1 MSALVKAASAAAL
14 LSAILLVS
22 CKAPSEGGA
31 ASGGDAKALKPA
43 PDLVLAKVDGSGTL
57 SLAEHKGKVVLVD
70 LWATWCAPCI
80 KELPHLQELSEK
92 FGAED
97 FLMLGVVL
105 ESGDP
110 EEIQAFVAERAIRY
124 PQVLGEEGTK
134 DSFGPFLGYPTKYLI
149 DREGRVVKRYF
160 GMVGEELAA
169 DVEKL
174 IETGSLDEPAAES
187 P

>member
-1 MSALVKAASAAAL
+1 MKAASAAAL

-80 KELPHLQELSEK
+80 KELPHLQQLSEK

-105 ESGDP
+105 ESGEP
-110 EEIQAFVAERAIRY
+110 EEVQAFVAEREIRY
-124 PQVLGEEGTK
+124 PQVMGEEGTK

-160 GMVGEELAA
+160 GMVGDELAA

>member
-1 MSALVKAASAAAL
+1 MKFAGAAL
-14 LSAILLVS
+14 LSGILFLS
-22 CKAPSEGGA
+22 CKVPEDGA
-31 ASGGDAKALKPA
+31 AIGGDAKELKPA

-80 KELPHLQELSEK
+80 KELPHLQALSEK
-92 FGAED
+92 FVED

-110 EEIQAFVAERAIRY
+110 EEIQAFIAEKEIRY

-149 DREGRVVKRYF
+149 DRDGRVVKRYF

-169 DVEKL
+169 DVETL
-174 IETGSLDEPAAES
+174 IRTGSLEEPTPSAN
-187 P
+187 

>member
-1 MSALVKAASAAAL
+1 MKVAGVAL
-14 LSAILLVS
+14 LSGILFLS
-22 CKAPSEGGA
+22 CKAPEDGA
-31 ASGGDAKALKPA
+31 ASAGDAKELKPA

-80 KELPHLQELSEK
+80 KELPHLQALSEK
-92 FGAED
+92 FGED

-110 EEIQAFVAERAIRY
+110 AEIQAFIVEKEIRY

-134 DSFGPFLGYPTKYLI
+134 ESFGPFLGYPTKYLI
-149 DREGRVVKRYF
+149 DRDGRVVKRYF

-169 DVEKL
+169 DVETL
-174 IETGSLDEPAAES
+174 IQTGSLDEPTPSAS
-187 P
+187 